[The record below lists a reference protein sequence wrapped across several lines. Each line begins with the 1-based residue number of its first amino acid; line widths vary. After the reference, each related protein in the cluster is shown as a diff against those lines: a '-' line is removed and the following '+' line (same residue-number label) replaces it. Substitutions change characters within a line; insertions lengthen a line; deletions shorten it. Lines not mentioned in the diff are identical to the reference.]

1 MLPLLRVVPALA
13 ALPRAPLGAYPSP
26 VVELRAPGVPP
37 LWVKRDDLDDPV
49 FGGNKVRA
57 LEFLL
62 GGVEAGDLVLTL
74 GGEGSTHVL
83 ATALHARRLG
93 AATRAVRW
101 RHEMS
106 PVARAVASR
115 IATACEAAPVLPP
128 PLALARLLA
137 WRLGAGRDGRRVRWV
152 PFGGSAPLGVL
163 GHVNAALEL
172 ADQVAAGLLP
182 APRSVVV
189 PLGSGGTAAGLAVG
203 LALAG
208 LDATVVAAR
217 VGPRL
222 GATRGRV
229 LRLAA
234 ATRRFVHRRAGRRLP
249 PPVPVRVVH
258 DVYGGAYGRELPAG
272 TRAALLLQETLAARL
287 DATYSAKGCAA
298 ALALAARDPGP
309 TLFWLTFDGRWLDAP
324 P

>member
-1 MLPLLRVVPALA
+1 MVDAVRE
-13 ALPRAPLGAYPSP
+13 GAY
-26 VVELRAPGVPP
+26 LTHAFKLAGIHRATGAEW
-37 LWVKRDDLDDPV
+37 L
-49 FGGNKVRA
+49 
-57 LEFLL
+57 
-62 GGVEAGDLVLTL
+62 
-74 GGEGSTHVL
+74 
-83 ATALHARRLG
+83 RLG
-93 AATRAVRW
+93 RDRPAEYPDYAQLGLDLEQAEAEYIE
-101 RHEMS
+101 EM
-106 PVARAVASR
+106 
-115 IATACEAAPVLPP
+115 
-128 PLALARLLA
+128 
-137 WRLGAGRDGRRVRWV
+137 
-152 PFGGSAPLGVL
+152 L

-189 PLGSGGTAAGLAVG
+189 PLGSGGTAAGLALG

-234 ATRRFVHRRAGRRLP
+234 ATRRFVQRRAGRRLP